1 MGEDSYAPPGRPDEE
16 ALRALPSVDALASH
30 GALAVTVRR
39 HGRSLVVDAVRKEL
53 RDLRG
58 RFATSQIDGRELEA
72 LARPE
77 ACATRIDQA
86 LERSARVETGRA
98 LNATGVVLHTG
109 LGRAPLS
116 ADARRAVAAACGFAV
131 VEVERDTGRR
141 GHRDR
146 ACEALLRELTGAEA
160 ATIVNNNAGA
170 TLIALAALAAGRPV
184 VCSRGQLVEIGGSF
198 RIPDVMTQS
207 GAKLVEVGTTNRTHL
222 RDYEAALDA
231 HPDAALLLRVHT
243 SNFRVVGFTSEVS
256 TAELVALGRAR
267 GVPVMDDLGS
277 GSLVDL
283 GPYGLPAEPRV
294 QESVAAGA
302 DLVTF
307 SGDKLLGGPQ
317 AGLIV
322 GTKAAV
328 ERARSHPLYRALR
341 PDKLALAALE
351 ATLLAYRDP
360 ARAAREVPSLRMI
373 SAPLAELEARAA
385 ALRAAL
391 VAGGLQAKVVASSS
405 RVGGGSYAVEELP
418 TRCVALGGLD
428 VEALA
433 AKLRAGDPALFARI
447 HEGRLLLDPRT
458 LDGPAEDAEAA
469 RLVVEAVGLASDK
482 AARTS

>member
-1 MGEDSYAPPGRPDEE
+1 MGADESYAPPGRPDEE

-30 GALAVTVRR
+30 GALAVAVKR

-58 RFATSQIDGRELEA
+58 RYATSQIDGRELEA

-77 ACATRIDQA
+77 ACASRIDRA

-131 VEVERDTGRR
+131 VEVERDSGRR

-198 RIPDVMTQS
+198 RIPDVMSQS

-231 HPDAALLLRVHT
+231 HEDAALLLRVHT

-283 GPYGLPAEPRV
+283 GPFGLPAEPRV

-317 AGLIV
+317 AGLVV
-322 GTKAAV
+322 GAKAAV
-328 ERARSHPLYRALR
+328 ERVRAHPLYRALR

-373 SAPLAELEARAA
+373 SAPLAELEARAV
-385 ALRAAL
+385 ALRAVILAGAPRLAVEL
-391 VAGGLQAKVVASSS
+391 VSASS

-418 TRCVALGGLD
+418 TRCVAIAGVD

-433 AKLRAGDPALFARI
+433 ARLRAGDPALFARI

-458 LDGPAEDAEAA
+458 LGPDEDAEAA
-469 RLVVEAVGLASDK
+469 RLVVEALRS
-482 AARTS
+482 S